1 MVFFYMR
8 NLRCIVGAGDK
19 PVGREWKLAVSE
31 GEEAFLLFCFVLF
44 LRVKML
50 LFLRSNVKN
59 SSAYYSF
66 SLIYTFVYVH
76 VLYRGQDFRSV
87 IKVAPAVK

>member
-1 MVFFYMR
+1 MTLQSFISFDYGVLYMR
-8 NLRCIVGAGDK
+8 NLRCIAGASDK
-19 PVGREWKLAVSE
+19 PVEGEWKLTVFQREE
-31 GEEAFLLFCFVLF
+31 GFCCFVLF

-66 SLIYTFVYVH
+66 SLIYISVYVP
-76 VLYRGQDFRSV
+76 VLYRGQYF
-87 IKVAPAVK
+87 